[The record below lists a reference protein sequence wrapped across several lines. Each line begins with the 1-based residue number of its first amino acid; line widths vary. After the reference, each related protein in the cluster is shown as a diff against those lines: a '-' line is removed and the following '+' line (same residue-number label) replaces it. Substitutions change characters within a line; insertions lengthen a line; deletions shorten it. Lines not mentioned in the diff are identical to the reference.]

1 MKTKIINKLKSKFW
15 LPLLVAGLTLTA
27 NQASAQTVIAKWSFE
42 GVNSALSYA
51 PGANVVTTNFFAD
64 SGTQAGIAAI
74 TGKHFG
80 FGTPT
85 YSSPSGNG
93 SLRSLSANGW
103 TNNPS
108 NLLLGDYYQIVAN
121 TTGFTNIQLSFAQLG
136 SSTGPRNFTVA
147 YSTDGTTF
155 ISNSVTAIT
164 SSTIWTVTTLDL
176 SSITSLANKS
186 AVYFRLIDN
195 STNSV
200 GGAIVGTGGSSRID
214 DVQVAGTIAGPPQ
227 ILTQPPNTT
236 NFFGD
241 TTSITVI
248 AGGDAPLSYQ
258 WYTNSTPITPLA
270 DGSSGFGNA
279 TNGGTA
285 SATLVMAFL
294 RTNQTGNYRVV
305 ITNPLGTITSSV
317 VHLQVNIR
325 APIVT
330 NIAYIRKLHDTNFV
344 LIDTTNIYVVE
355 GVVTTPINLVSG
367 PTEVESFF
375 MQDTNNGAGCDVFF
389 RGGFPM
395 PALGDHVRVTSP
407 ALQFNGLSEMAPVN
421 GNPAHNVEIL
431 DNNYPIPAALFFDI
445 TTLPTPTNME
455 ELIEGRYMV
464 VSNVFF
470 GIATNQTLFTAGGS
484 VFMTNGLTK
493 KFNGTVANNPV
504 IDIVGTAPAFGF
516 AKSIRGVMTQA
527 QSSGTAL
534 TNGYSIL
541 IAGGTYIDQG
551 TPVTANADTFTMFA
565 NTTGTNSPL
574 LNDSVLSPDATPR
587 TLTVTA
593 VTTTNGTVTIDGN
606 NTNILFTPDANY
618 IGSATLGYT
627 ATDNFGFTANG
638 TIVVTVQSA
647 VVNPIPLNFTFT
659 GGNSMTFNW
668 TNATFSLQSSTNVAG
683 PYSTIVGAAS
693 GFSTNT
699 AAAQMF
705 FRLYHP

>member
-1 MKTKIINKLKSKFW
+1 MINHLKNKFW
-15 LPLLVAGLTLTA
+15 LPLLAAGLMLTA
-27 NQASAQTVIAKWSFE
+27 NQASAQTAIARWTFE

-51 PGANVVTTNFFAD
+51 PGAGVATTNFYAD
-64 SGTQAGIAAI
+64 GGTQAGIAAI
-74 TGKHFG
+74 TGKHAG

-85 YSSPSGNG
+85 YSSPAGNG
-93 SLRSLSANGW
+93 SARALGANGW
-103 TNNPS
+103 TNNPN

-121 TTGFTNIQLSFAQLG
+121 TTGFTNIQLSFGQLG

-147 YSTDGTTF
+147 YSTDGVTF

-164 SSTIWTVTTLDL
+164 SSSVWTLTALDL
-176 SSITSLANKS
+176 SSVTNLANKP

-200 GGAIVGTGGSSRID
+200 GGLVVGSSGTSRID
-214 DVQVAGTIAGPPQ
+214 DVLVAGTIAGPPQ

-241 TTSITVI
+241 TTSISVI
-248 AGGDAPLSYQ
+248 GAGDAPLSYQ
-258 WYTNSTPITPLA
+258 WYTNSTPLTPLA
-270 DGSSGFGNA
+270 DGLSGFGNA

-285 SATLVMAFL
+285 SATLVLAFL
-294 RTNQTGNYRVV
+294 NTNQTGNYRVV
-305 ITNPLGTITSSV
+305 ITNALGSITSAV

-330 NIAYIRKLHDTNFV
+330 NIAYIRKLHDSNFV

-375 MQDTNNGAGCDVFF
+375 MQDTNTGVGCDVFF
-389 RGGFPM
+389 RGGFPL

-407 ALQFNGLSEMAPVN
+407 ALQFNGLTEMAPIN
-421 GNPAHNVEIL
+421 GNPAHKVEIL
-431 DNNYPIPAALFFDI
+431 DNNYPLPAPQFFDF

-484 VFMTNGLTK
+484 VFMTNGLGK
-493 KFNGTVANNPV
+493 KFNATVANNPV
-504 IDIVGTAPAFGF
+504 IDIVGTAPTFTF

-527 QSSGTAL
+527 QSSGPVF

-541 IAGGTYIDQG
+541 IAGGTYMEAG
-551 TPVTANADTFTMFA
+551 TPVTANPDSFTMFA
-565 NTTGTNSPL
+565 NATGTNSPL
-574 LNDSVLSPDATPR
+574 VNDSVLSPDATPR

-606 NTNILFTPDANY
+606 NTNILFTPAANY
-618 IGSATLGYT
+618 VGSATLSYT
-627 ATDNFGFTANG
+627 ATDNFGYTANG
-638 TIVVTVQSA
+638 TIVVTVQSV
-647 VVNPIPLNFTFT
+647 VVNPIPLSFTFT
-659 GGNSMTFNW
+659 GGNTMAFTW
-668 TNATFSLQSSTNVAG
+668 TDSSFSLQSATNVAG
-683 PYSTIVGAAS
+683 PYATIAGAVS

-705 FRLYHP
+705 FRLFHP